1 MNALFEPAT
10 TTRTGA
16 RPIRLATVLRRTFG
30 FLNLAAAAAVVV
42 ALSVN
47 ISDRLVQGIF
57 DPSHYFQYF
66 TIQTCLINIVVLTM
80 GGLFGLMRDVD
91 ARWYTV
97 VRACTVSYA
106 IVVGVVYNLLL
117 AGLSVNDGYVASFEF
132 PNLVQHVWMPIFIA
146 IEWLL
151 MPGRS
156 RLRWSVLWIAAV
168 YPLLW
173 VAGSLVRGLVGDG
186 WFPYFF
192 LNPGEMG
199 VGGVVAYVLA
209 IAAFIVALCALAVG
223 VERLHSR
230 IFVGVGLDRPRL

>member
-1 MNALFEPAT
+1 MSALFEPAT
-10 TTRTGA
+10 TSRTGP
-16 RPIRLATVLRRTFG
+16 RPLRLATALRRVFG
-30 FLNLAAAAAVVV
+30 VLNLIAAGAVVV

-47 ISDRLVQGIF
+47 ISDRVVQGIF
-57 DPSHYFQYF
+57 EPTHYFQYF

-91 ARWYTV
+91 TRWYTV
-97 VRACTVSYA
+97 LRACVVSYA
-106 IVVGVVYNLLL
+106 IVVGVIYNLLL
-117 AGLSVNDGYVASFEF
+117 AGLSLNDGYVASFEF
-132 PNLVQHVWMPIFIA
+132 PNFIQHVWIPIFIA
-146 IEWLL
+146 VEWLL

-173 VAGSLVRGLVGDG
+173 VAWSLTRGLAGDG

-199 VGGVVAYVLA
+199 VGGVVAYVLS
-209 IAAFIVALCALAVG
+209 IAAFIIGLCALAVG
-223 VERLHSR
+223 VERVHARLYTA
-230 IFVGVGLDRPRL
+230 IGLDRPRL